1 MILWIAI
8 IVVILIA
15 AGFLLEREIYF
26 YEGVHLGPRV
36 QGWLYDRWAKKYD
49 ADKQASQ
56 ARDAEVIVRPLLDA
70 LTGIP
75 APLVLDVATGTGR
88 FPSALLGEAG
98 FGGHVIALD
107 ISRGMLEL
115 AAQKL
120 ASRRAAVTLMHTAS
134 MPLPFPD
141 ATFDAVSCFEALEVM
156 PAMEAPLAELY
167 RLLRPGGILVT
178 SRGTEES
185 GRKAKVKSAEQFT
198 ALLQKTGFENVEIQK
213 WWKLF
218 DFVRARKPGRL
229 VPAGKRALADAL
241 KCPRCGKVEWAG
253 QADGPLRCGACG
265 SEVPVSAEKIVLYP
279 S

>member
-1 MILWIAI
+1 MILWIAV
-8 IVVILIA
+8 IVVVLAA

-36 QGWLYDRWAKKYD
+36 QGWLYDRWAKQYD
-49 ADKQASQ
+49 ADKKASQ
-56 ARDAEVIVRPLLDA
+56 ARDAEVIARPLLAA
-70 LTGIP
+70 LTGTP

-88 FPSALLGEAG
+88 FPSALTGEPG
-98 FGGHVIALD
+98 FGGHILAVD

-120 ASRRAAVTLMHTAS
+120 AAHRASVTLMHVPS
-134 MPLPFPD
+134 MPLPFAD
-141 ATFDAVSCFEALEVM
+141 ETFDVVSCLEALEVM

-198 ALLQKTGFENVEIQK
+198 ALLQTTGFENVEIQK

-218 DFVRARKPGRL
+218 DFVRARKPGLL

-241 KCPRCGKVEWAG
+241 KCPRCGKADWTR
-253 QADGPLRCGACG
+253 QATGPLRCGACG
-265 SEVPVSAEKIVLYP
+265 GEVPVSAEKIVLY
-279 S
+279 SS